1 MDLFPAVS
9 TTSAQIRLIYI
20 STYCISPKQFID
32 FIGRVKVCF
41 VHHIKMRFSEK
52 DTHSILLYIN
62 TIKNTEFLF
71 DTKISIH
78 LGECDLTDETAV
90 DFFPPCS
97 NQNLCELYL
106 QGNNYSIEFQLLLA
120 NQFSTLEYL
129 SFPPPK
135 YRPPIHISFTEK
147 IKEERTNVYTA
158 DYDILV
164 LGLCQATQLKGLQ
177 IMESLDYCYF
187 QFLKDVLPRGVAK
200 VVRGGAAHHLNFLA
214 HHLRWC
220 AVVMRIT

>member
-1 MDLFPAVS
+1 
-9 TTSAQIRLIYI
+9 
-20 STYCISPKQFID
+20 
-32 FIGRVKVCF
+32 
-41 VHHIKMRFSEK
+41 MRFSEK

-187 QFLKDVLPRGVAK
+187 QFLKDVLPQFSNLQEISICNSAMLPAISELSNLTYLSVMIDRRTQDRSLHINLSQLIFYNRTTIRCLKTHNLDKIGLRGWGVY
-200 VVRGGAAHHLNFLA
+200 F
-214 HHLRWC
+214 
-220 AVVMRIT
+220 